1 MKNLTKQ
8 CICMLHVISCE
19 ELTGDFLWF
28 SRMLF
33 YNLRLLYKQSG
44 FFTQFGPSLDPLF
57 SVLLTI
63 VKKWYDIF
71 NNLKN
76 HVFLI
81 LVAPLS
87 LCDITYQDV

>member
-1 MKNLTKQ
+1 
-8 CICMLHVISCE
+8 MLRVISCE

-44 FFTQFGPSLDPLF
+44 FFTQFGPSSDPLF

-76 HVFLI
+76 HVFL
-81 LVAPLS
+81 
-87 LCDITYQDV
+87 